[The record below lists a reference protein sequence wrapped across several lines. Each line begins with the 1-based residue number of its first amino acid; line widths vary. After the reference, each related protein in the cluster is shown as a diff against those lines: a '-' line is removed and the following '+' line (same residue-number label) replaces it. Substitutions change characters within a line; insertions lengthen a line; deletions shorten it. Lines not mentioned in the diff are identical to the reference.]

1 MPRIYG
7 TVCSSP
13 VSQNAGYP
21 PAEARYSANGTRNAR
36 PPNSRST
43 SMQVRQRFQ
52 QPFQPR
58 VIVAESF
65 VRDGMEVL
73 RGGGV
78 EIVDAVGR
86 PRAALL
92 ELLESADALIV
103 RSETRVDEELL
114 AAGPRLA
121 VVGRAGVGV
130 DAIDLA
136 AATRRGIVVLNT
148 PGGNTLAATE
158 QTFALML
165 NLMRHTTTAHQ
176 RLQRGEWSRRDL
188 VGTELAGKTLGIVG
202 IGRVGSNVASRARAF
217 GMRVLAYDPFVSQ
230 ARAEALGAKLVDL
243 ETLLRSADIVTLH
256 APRTAQT
263 QDMIGVRELALM
275 RRGTRLV
282 NCARGGLVVE
292 EALLDAL
299 DSGHL
304 AGAAIDVVREEPPPA
319 GGAARRL
326 QAHPKTVAT
335 PHLGGSTHEALARI
349 ATELAKDVLAVLDGR
364 PPMAA
369 VNAPIVPD
377 EAARP
382 FVDLASILGGLY
394 PQFVERA
401 TLPSF
406 SLTLEGELARY
417 EPEPFVAAFLVGL
430 LQHVTDRR
438 VTTVNARAIA
448 AELGI
453 AVEVLVAKCERGF
466 ASSLAM
472 RGGDLSLAGTVVHG
486 EQPRLVEIAGYDV
499 DVEPRGALLATRH
512 HDVPGIVGKVGTVL
526 GAAGINISHMQ
537 VARNGEGHAI
547 MVMGVGAVP
556 DAGVLDQLRGLEG
569 LEAVRCI
576 VIDR

>member
-21 PAEARYSANGTRNAR
+21 PAEARYSISGTRNAR
-36 PPNSRST
+36 APNSRST
-43 SMQVRQRFQ
+43 SMQVRQRPQ
-52 QPFQPR
+52 QPFVPR

-65 VRDGMEVL
+65 VHDGMDVL

-78 EIVDAVGR
+78 EIVDAVGH
-86 PRAALL
+86 PRADLL
-92 ELLESADALIV
+92 NLLESADALIV

-165 NLMRHTTTAHQ
+165 NLLRHTTTAHQ

-202 IGRVGSNVASRARAF
+202 IGRVGGNVAARARVF

-243 ETLLRSADIVTLH
+243 ETLLRNADIVTLH

-263 QDMIGVRELALM
+263 QDMIGARELGLM
-275 RRGTRLV
+275 RQGTRLI

-304 AGAAIDVVREEPPPA
+304 AGAAIDVVREEPPPP
-319 GGAARRL
+319 GGTARRL
-326 QAHPKTVAT
+326 HGHPKIVAT

-349 ATELAKDVLAVLDGR
+349 ATELAKDILAVLDGR

-369 VNAPIVPD
+369 VNAPAVPD
-377 EAARP
+377 DDVRP

-394 PQFVERA
+394 PQLLERT

-406 SLTLEGELARY
+406 SLTLEGEIARY
-417 EPEPFVAAFLVGL
+417 DAEPFVVAFLVGL

-438 VTTVNARAIA
+438 VTTVNARGIA

-453 AVEVLVAKCERGF
+453 AVEVLAAKCERGF
-466 ASSLAM
+466 ASGLSL
-472 RGGDLSLAGTVVHG
+472 RGGELALAGTVVHG
-486 EQPRLVEIAGYDV
+486 EQPRLVEISGYEV
-499 DVEPRGALLATRH
+499 DVEPRGALLTTRH

-526 GAAGINISHMQ
+526 GEAGINISHMQ
-537 VARNGEGHAI
+537 VARDGDGNAI
-547 MVMGVGAVP
+547 MIMGVAAAP
-556 DAGVLDQLRGLEG
+556 EPPVLERLRALPGLNV
-569 LEAVRCI
+569 VRCL
-576 VIDR
+576 VVDR

>member
-1 MPRIYG
+1 
-7 TVCSSP
+7 
-13 VSQNAGYP
+13 
-21 PAEARYSANGTRNAR
+21 
-36 PPNSRST
+36 
-43 SMQVRQRFQ
+43 
-52 QPFQPR
+52 
-58 VIVAESF
+58 
-65 VRDGMEVL
+65 MEVL

-158 QTFALML
+158 QTFALLL

-176 RLQRGEWSRRDL
+176 RLQCGEWSRRDL

-243 ETLLRSADIVTLH
+243 ETLLRNADVVTLH

-275 RRGTRLV
+275 RRGTRLI

-299 DSGHL
+299 DCGHL

-319 GGAARRL
+319 GGTARRL
-326 QAHPKTVAT
+326 QAHPKVVAT

-369 VNAPIVPD
+369 VNAPVVPD
-377 EAARP
+377 DEARP
-382 FVDLASILGGLY
+382 FVDLASILGSLY
-394 PQFVERA
+394 PQFAERA

-406 SLTLEGELARY
+406 SLTLEGDLARY

-438 VTTVNARAIA
+438 VTTVNARTIA

-453 AVEVLVAKCERGF
+453 AVEVLIAKCERGF
-466 ASSLAM
+466 ASSLAL

-499 DVEPRGALLATRH
+499 EVEPRGALLATRH

-547 MVMGVGAVP
+547 MIMGVGAIP
-556 DAGVLDQLRGLEG
+556 GAGVLDQLRALDG

-576 VIDR
+576 VLDR